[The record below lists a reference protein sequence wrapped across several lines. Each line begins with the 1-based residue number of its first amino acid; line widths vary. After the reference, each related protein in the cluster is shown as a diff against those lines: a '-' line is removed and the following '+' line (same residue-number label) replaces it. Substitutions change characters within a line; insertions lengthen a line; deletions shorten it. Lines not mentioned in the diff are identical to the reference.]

1 MFALLSALFS
11 PAHAAPEEAVED
23 GPDWTVTVDPLTFAI
38 GYAHVQVE
46 RRLGHHASIYVG
58 PHARL
63 YDGILTEEPEAFLG
77 FGGEVGVR
85 AFPFGR
91 APEGAWVMGRQ
102 VVARLHTTDDSAD
115 PKVGGY
121 SSVLLGYTGVLG
133 RHFVLSGG
141 AGFNYL
147 YYDIG
152 DYGPSGPFI
161 ALHTNLG
168 VAF

>member
-1 MFALLSALFS
+1 MLFALLAPVAL
-11 PAHAAPEEAVED
+11 AAPESEVE
-23 GPDWTVTVDPLTFAI
+23 GPDWTVTVDPLTYAI

-46 RRLGHHASIYVG
+46 RRVGRHASVYVG

-63 YDGILTEEPEAFLG
+63 YDGILTEEPEPFLG

-85 AFPFGR
+85 AFPLGR
-91 APEGAWVMGRQ
+91 APEGPWVMGRQ
-102 VVARLHTTDDSAD
+102 VLARLHTTDGSAD

-121 SSVLLGYTGVLG
+121 SSVLVGYTGLIG
-133 RHFVLSGG
+133 QHFVLSGG
-141 AGFNYL
+141 AGFNML

-152 DYGPSGPFI
+152 AYGPSGPFV